1 MTVSDRAAAI
11 WIGVIAAAIYVAAGF
26 GLSTDYDYYGRLA
39 DAFLHGR
46 WWLTEAPQWLN
57 DLLPCGEGRF
67 CVVYPPLPA
76 ILSLPFVP
84 FFPTA
89 VSQVVASRIAGGA
102 SAGILYYGLR
112 AYGAPR
118 TYALAGAVLSA
129 FGTTLLFSSVDGRAW
144 FAAHSA
150 SMLFLA
156 LAFAVAARG
165 GSAVAVGALVGISA
179 LARLP
184 VALAAPALALLCAR
198 RAGTGYRR
206 SLGGVIAGGV
216 PLALLYVGSNLL
228 RWGTPLDDGYAQLT
242 QGDVFF
248 NHGLFSPL
256 YLLRHLKAIFLE
268 PPDFVPGTPFFLR
281 PHFIG
286 MSLFLTTPAFVWIFL
301 ALREIRRD
309 IVVAATA
316 LAALLALLPDLF
328 HGTVGFQ
335 QFGYRF
341 SIDAQPF
348 LIALALAGDGLFRG
362 IDRKSTRLNSS
373 HTVISYAVFC
383 LKKKKVEKVRAVS
396 RCEDVGDWGVAEV
409 EPCKSNA
416 ERAPPPC

>member
-11 WIGVIAAAIYVAAGF
+11 WIGVIAAAIYVGAGI
-26 GLSTDYDYYGRLA
+26 GLATDYDYYGRLA
-39 DAFLHGR
+39 DAFVHGR
-46 WWLTEAPQWLN
+46 WWLTEAPPWLN
-57 DLLPCGEGRF
+57 ELVLCGDGRY

-76 ILSLPFVP
+76 ILSLPLVP
-84 FFPTA
+84 FFTTA
-89 VSQVVASRIAGGA
+89 MAQVVASRVAGGA
-102 SAGILYYGLR
+102 SAGVLYYGLR

-118 TYALAGAVLSA
+118 TYALAGALLSA

-144 FAAHSA
+144 YAAHSA

-156 LAFAVAARG
+156 GAFAVAARG
-165 GSAVAVGALVGISA
+165 GNALMIGALIGISA

-198 RAGTGYRR
+198 RAGTPYVR
-206 SLGGVIAGGV
+206 SLAGVVAGGLPFAIV
-216 PLALLYVGSNLL
+216 YAGYNLL
-228 RWGTPLDDGYAQLT
+228 RWGTLLDDGYSRLI

-248 NHGLFSPL
+248 SQGLFSPL
-256 YLLRHLKAIFLE
+256 YLVRQLQAIFLE
-268 PPDFVPGTPFFLR
+268 PPDLIPNTPFFLR
-281 PHFIG
+281 PRFIG

-309 IVVAATA
+309 VIVAATA
-316 LAALLALLPDLF
+316 AAALLALLPDLF

-348 LIALALAGDGLFRG
+348 LVALALSGDGLFRG
-362 IDRKSTRLNSS
+362 GWRRWPTIIFIAAIVLSIAVNIYATIAITRFD
-373 HTVISYAVFC
+373 Y
-383 LKKKKVEKVRAVS
+383 
-396 RCEDVGDWGVAEV
+396 WQ
-409 EPCKSNA
+409 
-416 ERAPPPC
+416 

>member
-11 WIGVIAAAIYVAAGF
+11 WIGVIAAAIYLAAGI
-26 GLSTDYDYYGRLA
+26 GLATDYDYYGRLA

-46 WWLTEAPQWLN
+46 WWLTETPPWLN
-57 DLLPCGEGRF
+57 ELLPCGDGRY

-84 FFPTA
+84 LFPTA
-89 VSQVVASRIAGGA
+89 VAQVVAARIAGGA
-102 SAGILYYGLR
+102 SAGLLYYALR

-118 TYALAGAVLSA
+118 TYALAGALLSA
-129 FGTTLLFSSVDGRAW
+129 FGTTLFFSSVDGRAW
-144 FAAHSA
+144 YAAHSA

-156 LAFAVAARG
+156 GAFAVAARG
-165 GSAVAVGALVGISA
+165 GNALLIGALIGISA

-198 RAGTGYRR
+198 RAGAPYGR
-206 SLGGVIAGGV
+206 SMARVIAGGLPFAIV
-216 PLALLYVGSNLL
+216 YVGYNLM
-228 RWGTPLDDGYAQLT
+228 RWGTPFDDGYTRLT

-256 YLLRHLKAIFLE
+256 YLPRQLYAIFLE
-268 PPDFVPGTPFFLR
+268 GPEIVPDTPFFLR
-281 PHFIG
+281 PRFIG
-286 MSLFLTTPAFVWIFL
+286 MSLFLTTPAFLWIFV
-301 ALREIRRD
+301 ALRAVRRD
-309 IVVAATA
+309 VAVAATGA
-316 LAALLALLPDLF
+316 AALLALLPDLF

-348 LIALALAGDGLFRG
+348 LVALALSGDGLVRG
-362 IDRKSTRLNSS
+362 VWRRWPTIIFIVAIVLSLAVNIYATIAITRFG
-373 HTVISYAVFC
+373 Y
-383 LKKKKVEKVRAVS
+383 
-396 RCEDVGDWGVAEV
+396 WQ
-409 EPCKSNA
+409 
-416 ERAPPPC
+416 

>member
-1 MTVSDRAAAI
+1 MTVSDRAVAI
-11 WIGVIAAAIYVAAGF
+11 WIAVIAAAIYVAAGI
-26 GLSTDYDYYGRLA
+26 GLATDYDYYGRLA

-46 WWLTEAPQWLN
+46 WWLTEAPPWLN
-57 DLLPCGEGRF
+57 ELLPCGDGRF

-165 GSAVAVGALVGISA
+165 GNAFAVGALIGISA

-198 RAGTGYRR
+198 RSGSAYTR
-206 SLGGVIAGGV
+206 SLAGVIAGGL
-216 PLALLYVGSNLL
+216 PFAAIYVGYNLL
-228 RWGTPLDDGYAQLT
+228 RWETPLDDGYARLT

-248 NHGLFSPL
+248 NQGLFSPL
-256 YLLRHLKAIFLE
+256 YIVRQLKAIFLE
-268 PPDFVPGTPFFLR
+268 PPDIVPGTPFFFR
-281 PHFIG
+281 PRFTG
-286 MSLFLTTPAFVWIFL
+286 MSLFLTTPAFIWVFL
-301 ALREIRRD
+301 ALREVRRD
-309 IVVAATA
+309 VVVAATA
-316 LAALLALLPDLF
+316 VAALLALLPDLF
-328 HGTVGFQ
+328 HATWGFQ

-348 LIALALAGDGLFRG
+348 LVALALTGDGLFRG
-362 IDRKSTRLNSS
+362 VWRRRP
-373 HTVISYAVFC
+373 TVIFILAIVLSLAVNIYATIAITRF
-383 LKKKKVEKVRAVS
+383 EY
-396 RCEDVGDWGVAEV
+396 WQ
-409 EPCKSNA
+409 
-416 ERAPPPC
+416 